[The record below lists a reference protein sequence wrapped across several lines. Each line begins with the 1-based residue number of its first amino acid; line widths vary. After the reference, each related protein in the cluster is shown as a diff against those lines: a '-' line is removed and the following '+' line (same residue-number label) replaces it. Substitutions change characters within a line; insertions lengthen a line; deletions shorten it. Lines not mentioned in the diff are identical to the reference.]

1 MKRDRRNKVLAH
13 LKLMRIILIDRI
25 QTRLRSVNV
34 SIVFF
39 CGACCSLG
47 FWKTCLSIDER

>member
-13 LKLMRIILIDRI
+13 LKLMRNILIDRI
-25 QTRLRSVNV
+25 QTRLRSENV

-39 CGACCSLG
+39 LLRLLQ
-47 FWKTCLSIDER
+47 FRLSEDMPFNR